1 MPADIIQER
10 VEHGESNEVGLG
22 LGHRVF
28 VENESLE
35 VGVST
40 WKTWENE
47 NVELKTLEDVS

>member
-35 VGVST
+35 VGSRPGRHG
-40 WKTWENE
+40 KMRM
-47 NVELKTLEDVS
+47 SS